1 MKLTKEEKSWIL
13 YDVANSAFILIIT
26 ATLPIYFRSMAS
38 SAGVVDNVITAWWG
52 YATSISL
59 ILLAFLAPVL
69 GAIADYK
76 GYKKKLFLGFLTLAL
91 LAAIS
96 FTIVDTWQAFLFL
109 YVLSRIGYS
118 ACNIFYDGMLIDV
131 TTNERMDHVSS
142 YGYAFGYIGSTI
154 PFIIGVALI
163 FFGDKIGLSTLF
175 FS

>member
-142 YGYAFGYIGSTI
+142 YGYAFGYI
-154 PFIIGVALI
+154 
-163 FFGDKIGLSTLF
+163 
-175 FS
+175 